1 MAEAVNLRNLGP
13 ELRRQFED
21 LASRFMASDTGQRVL
36 GWYDTLGD
44 RDRLALRLLGA
55 FLGAVLLYVLILAPA
70 IGQGDRAWDRLQEE
84 RALLGWLRAHQGEVS
99 GSGAVQAREQP
110 VATLVNSSAQ
120 ENKLTIRRYEPAGE
134 DGIRVWLEGA
144 EFNAVVKW
152 LYQLEGSS
160 GIRAVEFTVERDA
173 QPGRVN
179 ARLTLQG

>member
-21 LASRFMASDTGQRVL
+21 VASRFMASDAGQRVL

-55 FLGAVLLYVLILAPA
+55 FFGVLVLYVLLLAPA
-70 IGQGDRAWDRLQEE
+70 IGQGDRAWGRLQQE
-84 RALLGWLRAHQGEVS
+84 RELLAWLRAHQSEVS
-99 GSGAVQAREQP
+99 AGGAQAREQP
-110 VATLVNSSAQ
+110 VATVVNSSAQ
-120 ENKLTIRRYEPAGE
+120 EHQLTIRRYEPAGE
-134 DGIRVWLEGA
+134 NGIRVWLEGA

-152 LYQLEGSS
+152 LYQLEGSF
-160 GIRAVEFTVERDA
+160 GVRAAEFTVERDA